1 MVVIAAEK
9 FFIFFTFFKKPS
21 EAQYTGFLRMGGG
34 GKRILD
40 EIRHKSCLLGGTSVA
55 PCSRASR
62 SSLEDEEDDQ
72 TKEKKQLLE
81 KKILVSDCFMKREL
95 RVR

>member
-1 MVVIAAEK
+1 MIVIAAEK
-9 FFIFFTFFKKPS
+9 FFLFLNIFFKKPS
-21 EAQYTGFLRMGGG
+21 EAQYTGFFKIGRE
-34 GKRILD
+34 KRILD

-62 SSLEDEEDDQ
+62 SSLEDKEDDQ

-81 KKILVSDCFMKREL
+81 KKILISDCFMKREL

>member
-21 EAQYTGFLRMGGG
+21 EAQYTGFLRIGR
-34 GKRILD
+34 GKHILD

-62 SSLEDEEDDQ
+62 NSLEDEEDDQ
-72 TKEKKQLLE
+72 TKENKQLLE
-81 KKILVSDCFMKREL
+81 KKTLVSDCFMKREL